1 MLPRIDRVVTST
13 TVTTD
18 DGPRTVETSTWLL
31 GDDEQVLVVDA
42 AHDPGPIR
50 AAVGDRRV
58 VGVACTHAHR
68 HHTDQAVALA
78 DAVGAPILLNE
89 ADHPLWDEI
98 HADHGPDED
107 LPHHEEIAVAHVAV
121 RVLHTPGHTPGS
133 VCLYVPALDVVF
145 TGDTLLKGGPL
156 RTDRTLSKYPQITRS
171 LRERVLGLPPQ
182 TRVLP
187 GHGDETTVGDERD
200 LPELVPPL
208 EP

>member
-1 MLPRIDRVVTST
+1 VLPRIDRVVTAAT
-13 TVTTD
+13 IATD
-18 DGPRTVETSTWLL
+18 DGPRAVETTTWLL
-31 GDDEQVLVVDA
+31 GDEEQVLVVDA
-42 AHDPGPIR
+42 AHDATPIR

-68 HHTDQAVALA
+68 NHADQAVALA
-78 DAVGAPILLNE
+78 DAVGAPTMLNE
-89 ADHPLWDEI
+89 DDRPLWDEV
-98 HADHGPDED
+98 HPDHGPDED
-107 LPHHEEIAVAHVAV
+107 LAHEEEIAVAHVQV

-145 TGDTLLKGGPL
+145 TGDMLLKGGPL
-156 RTDRTLSKYPQITRS
+156 RVDRTLSRYPPITRS

-187 GHGDETTVGDERD
+187 GHGEETTIGDERD